1 MHDANPLV
9 ARRALLSAALGV
21 GAAMTLGACS
31 VRLESDAPGI
41 PGLRT
46 QEPTPDQ
53 KVLLATFVDV
63 RGLEQT
69 ALTSGGVGAR
79 LAPVHKAQLSRLT
92 DVIAGLGLTPPV
104 MPANAGSAAPTA
116 SGDLAAAELRFG
128 AGAGPAGLAQASAA
142 HLPML
147 ASIMATRGAGAL
159 LAGST
164 PTWPGEKPLA
174 PAVSSALLAAVRPA
188 VYGLET
194 ISALTPEKQRKPV
207 RALLRDVT
215 AERSRL
221 EAAAGT
227 TAPAPPLTY
236 RLPGRTDTPAAR
248 AQLVTRLLSD
258 VVTAAAGQVSVA
270 RGRPGELTGLV
281 ALWSRSTA
289 RAWQWGVTPGPFPGL
304 QQ

>member
-1 MHDANPLV
+1 MA
-9 ARRALLSAALGV
+9 
-21 GAAMTLGACS
+21 LGACS
-31 VRLESDAPGI
+31 LRLESDAPGI

-53 KVLLATFVDV
+53 KVLLATLVDL

-69 ALTSGGVGAR
+69 ALAAGGVGAR
-79 LAPVHKAQLSRLT
+79 LAPVHKAQVSRLT

-104 MPANAGSAAPTA
+104 APSASAPPA
-116 SGDLAAAELRFG
+116 SGDLAAAEVRFG
-128 AGAGPAGLAQASAA
+128 AGAGPADLARASAT

-147 ASIMATRGAGAL
+147 ASIMTTRGAGAL
-159 LAGST
+159 LAGRT
-164 PTWPGEKPLA
+164 PTWPGETPLA
-174 PAVSSALLAAVRPA
+174 PAVSSALLGAVRPA

-207 RALLRDVT
+207 RTLLRDVT

-221 EAAAGT
+221 EAAAGS

-258 VVTAAAGQVSVA
+258 VVTATAGQASVV
-270 RGRPGELTGLV
+270 RDRPGELTGLV